1 MTSLLTHIN
10 EFIKDH
16 QLINTGDTII
26 IGLSGGPDSVFL
38 THALKALQEKY
49 KVKLIAAHLNHE
61 WRKEAADD
69 EKLCQQL
76 CKQLEIP
83 LVSITKTELN
93 FKPKHDPGSQEAR
106 GRMMRRY
113 FFEQVRQQYNAQSI
127 ALAHHRQ
134 DQEETFFIRLIRGTT
149 LDGLT
154 SMKPR
159 DGYYIRPLLGI
170 DKKQILGYVQE
181 HNIPFA
187 TDVTNV
193 LQSHLRNRI
202 RANVIPALQ
211 ACDARFDD
219 NFERTVEHLQQA
231 NDFIKRTTAHALFH
245 CLEKKDG
252 TQQLK
257 LTHFFAADPF
267 LQPRMLIDW
276 LRMHKVPFILT
287 QSFIEEIL
295 KFLVTEHGGTHT
307 MHHTWKI
314 VKSKGYA
321 HIEKEIT

>member
-1 MTSLLTHIN
+1 MTLLTHVN
-10 EFIKDH
+10 EFIKEH
-16 QLINTGDTII
+16 NLINAGETII

-38 THALKALQEKY
+38 LHALKTLQEKY
-49 KVKLIAAHLNHE
+49 NLKLIAAHLNHE
-61 WRKEAADD
+61 WRTQAGDD
-69 EKLCQQL
+69 ATLCQQL
-76 CKQLEIP
+76 CKQLDIP
-83 LVSITKTELN
+83 LVSTTKTKLN
-93 FKPKHDPGSQEAR
+93 FTPKPDPGSQEAR

-127 ALAHHRQ
+127 ALAHHRK

-170 DKKQILGYVQE
+170 DKAPILAYLHE
-181 HNIPFA
+181 HNIAFA

-193 LQSHLRNRI
+193 SQSHLRNRI
-202 RANVIPALQ
+202 RMQVIPALQ

-219 NFERTVEHLQQA
+219 NFERTIEHLQKA

-245 CLEKKDG
+245 CLEKKD
-252 TQQLK
+252 TYQKLK
-257 LTHFFAADPF
+257 LAHFFAADPF
-267 LQPRMLIDW
+267 LQPRMLIEW
-276 LRMHKVPFILT
+276 LRMHGVPFILT
-287 QSFIEEIL
+287 QSFIAEIL
-295 KFLVTEHGGTHT
+295 KFLTSEHGGTHT

-321 HIEKEIT
+321 HIEKESA